1 MVEARARFGRVVG
14 LKTTKKGVWKGKQG
28 QNGVVLA
35 CSFKITETKQRCF
48 CSKIKNKNRASIYPL
63 QPDTGEEEK
72 ENKKKKKKE
81 EEEEKKEVGD

>member
-35 CSFKITETKQRCF
+35 CSFKRTETKQCCF
-48 CSKIKNKNRASIYPL
+48 CSKIKIKIGLLSTLYNLTP
-63 QPDTGEEEK
+63 E
-72 ENKKKKKKE
+72 KKKRKIRRKRRRRRRRRKRR
-81 EEEEKKEVGD
+81 